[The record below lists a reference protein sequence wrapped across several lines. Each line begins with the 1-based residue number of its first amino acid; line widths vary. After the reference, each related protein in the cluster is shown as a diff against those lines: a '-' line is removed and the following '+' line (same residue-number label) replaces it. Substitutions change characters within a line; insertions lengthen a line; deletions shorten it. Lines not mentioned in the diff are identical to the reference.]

1 MLDIIYYLYGFV
13 WIHAYEQEHTINFYF
28 NVLVYRFT
36 SNSFENGLGFQL
48 RYESSDSTHWSYSFG
63 SYGGSFENRNGILN
77 SPNYPSSYQR
87 VRRDYTYN
95 ISVPTINTVIVINF
109 LRMDLPKGDCEECYY
124 DYLEFR
130 DGPNDDSP
138 RLHSFVCGTE
148 IPPPIISSQSQLL
161 MKQVNS

>member
-1 MLDIIYYLYGFV
+1 M
-13 WIHAYEQEHTINFYF
+13 
-28 NVLVYRFT
+28 LVYRFT

-109 LRMDLPKGDCEECYY
+109 LRMDLPKGDDGSCNYELRSGACCYY

>member
-1 MLDIIYYLYGFV
+1 M
-13 WIHAYEQEHTINFYF
+13 
-28 NVLVYRFT
+28 LVYRFT

-77 SPNYPSSYQR
+77 SPNYPSNYQR
-87 VRRDYTYN
+87 ERRDYIYN

-109 LRMDLPKGDCEECYY
+109 LRMDLPKGDYEGCKY

-130 DGPNDDSP
+130 DGPNGDSP
-138 RLHSFVCGTE
+138 RLHRLICGTE